1 MAKKSESESIRDMFS
16 KLGHDLKMPE
26 VDIEA
31 ILSHH
36 RKNLEALE
44 KSAKASASGAS
55 AVMNRQ
61 REMLQKTMQEVT
73 EMAHSFRAPG
83 NPQEMMAKQADF
95 AKRSFE
101 AAVKNAGEMS
111 ELVKKSSADSIEILR
126 ARIRESM
133 EEIRQG
139 YEKRK

>member
-1 MAKKSESESIRDMFS
+1 
-16 KLGHDLKMPE
+16 MPE
-26 VDIEA
+26 VDIDA
-31 ILSHH
+31 ILNHH

-44 KSAKASASGAS
+44 KSARASASGAT

-73 EMAHSFRAPG
+73 EIAQGFRAPG

-95 AKRSFE
+95 AKKSFE
-101 AAVKNAGEMS
+101 AAVKNAGEMA
-111 ELVKKSSADSIEILR
+111 ELVKKSNTDSIEILR

>member
-1 MAKKSESESIRDMFS
+1 MAKKSASESIRDMFS